1 MSGTGVID
9 GFLDTFAR
17 YIDSGFGLIHGDVG
31 FLAGALIVIDVT
43 LAFLF
48 WTWGE
53 GEDIVARLIRKT
65 IQVGFFAF
73 LIGNWNGL
81 AKIIYLS
88 FSGLGLKA
96 AGSGNASDL
105 LHPGRIAQIGI
116 DAGQPLL
123 DQAAALG
130 GFPSIVVNFV
140 QIAVLLLA
148 WAIVCLAFFII
159 AIQLFVTLIEFKLVT
174 LAGFVLVPF
183 GLFGRTAYLAER
195 VLGNVMAT
203 GIKVLVLA
211 VIIGIGSTIFN
222 TFIGNFGGT
231 PPTLEQVASIALA
244 SLTLLGLAIFG
255 PGIAG
260 GLMSGGPQLGAGAA
274 IGTGL
279 VVAGVG
285 AAAGGAV
292 AGAAGLATRAGA
304 SAASTLSRAAG
315 LSGTGQSSGGTP
327 PAASFGSH
335 EGGAQGGEE
344 PAGSGGGAGA
354 PAWARALRRRQTM
367 AHGARLAAHTLRS
380 ADHGGGAAQISLEDR
395 S

>member
-1 MSGTGVID
+1 MGGTGVID

-53 GEDIVARLIRKT
+53 GEDIIARLVRKT

-96 AGSGNASDL
+96 AGSGTASDL

-123 DQAAALG
+123 DQAATLG
-130 GFPSIVVNFV
+130 GFPGIVVNFV

-174 LAGFVLVPF
+174 LAGFRAGAVRPVWPHRLPRRARARQRH
-183 GLFGRTAYLAER
+183 GDRHQSARPCRHHRHRLDDLQHLHRQLRRDAADARAGRVDRARQPDPARTRHLRPRHRRRADVGRPAARSGRGDRYR
-195 VLGNVMAT
+195 PRRRRRRCGRWRR
-203 GIKVLVLA
+203 GC
-211 VIIGIGSTIFN
+211 G
-222 TFIGNFGGT
+222 
-231 PPTLEQVASIALA
+231 
-244 SLTLLGLAIFG
+244 
-255 PGIAG
+255 
-260 GLMSGGPQLGAGAA
+260 SGGPRDPCRCECRGLAVALGRPVRNGWVVERRSRRAVRRSGWRWRAERRRAGRR
-274 IGTGL
+274 GRQHRCP
-279 VVAGVG
+279 GVG
-285 AAAGGAV
+285 S
-292 AGAAGLATRAGA
+292 GA
-304 SAASTLSRAAG
+304 S
-315 LSGTGQSSGGTP
+315 P
-327 PAASFGSH
+327 PPDV
-335 EGGAQGGEE
+335 AQ
-344 PAGSGGGAGA
+344 
-354 PAWARALRRRQTM
+354 
-367 AHGARLAAHTLRS
+367 GARLAAHTLRS
-380 ADHGGGAAQISLEDR
+380 ADHGGGSAHISLEDR